1 MSYDYETAAPDRY
14 EVLKDFAK
22 HNRREMTESET
33 VLWNALRNMKAGV
46 RFRRQHPI
54 GDYIADFI
62 CLPAKLVIEVDGGY
76 HQEPQQQELD
86 QQRTEFLVS
95 KGYQV
100 IRIKNE
106 EISNDLNEVVM
117 RIKAEVLNQSN
128 DSPRPLERGRG

>member
-1 MSYDYETAAPDRY
+1 MGYDYETAAPDRY
-14 EVLKDFAK
+14 ELLKDFAR

-33 VLWNALRNMKAGV
+33 ILWNALRKMKVGF

-76 HQEPQQQELD
+76 HQKPEQQESD
-86 QQRTEFLVS
+86 KQRTEFLER

-117 RIKAEVLNQSN
+117 KIKAEVLNQSN

>member
-14 EVLKDFAK
+14 ELLKDFAK
-22 HNRREMTESET
+22 YNRREMTESET
-33 VLWNALRNMKAGV
+33 VLWNALRNMKARV

-76 HQEPQQQELD
+76 HEEPQQQELD
-86 QQRTEFLVS
+86 EQRTEFLIS

-106 EISNDLNEVVM
+106 EISNDLNKVVM

>member
-14 EVLKDFAK
+14 GLLKDFARF
-22 HNRREMTESET
+22 NRHEMTESET
-33 VLWNALRNMKAGV
+33 VLWNALRKLRIGV

-62 CLPAKLVIEVDGGY
+62 CISAKLVIEVDGGY
-76 HQEPQQQELD
+76 HQESLQQELD
-86 QQRTEFLVS
+86 QQRTLFLES
-95 KGYQV
+95 KGYRV

-117 RIKAEVLNQSN
+117 RIKTEVLNQSN

>member
-14 EVLKDFAK
+14 ELLKDFAR

-76 HQEPQQQELD
+76 HQEPLQQESD
-86 QQRTEFLVS
+86 EQRTKFLES

>member
-14 EVLKDFAK
+14 ELLKDFAR

-86 QQRTEFLVS
+86 QQRTEFLVN

>member
-14 EVLKDFAK
+14 NILKDFARN
-22 HNRREMTESET
+22 NRREMTESET

-62 CLPAKLVIEVDGGY
+62 CLPAKLVIEVDGDY

-86 QQRTEFLVS
+86 KQRTEFLVS

-117 RIKAEVLNQSN
+117 KIKEEVLNQSN

>member
-14 EVLKDFAK
+14 ELLKDFAK
-22 HNRREMTESET
+22 YNRREMTESET
-33 VLWNALRNMKAGV
+33 VLWNALRKIKAGV

-54 GDYIADFI
+54 GDYI
-62 CLPAKLVIEVDGGY
+62 
-76 HQEPQQQELD
+76 
-86 QQRTEFLVS
+86 S

-106 EISNDLNEVVM
+106 EISNDLNKVVM

>member
-1 MSYDYETAAPDRY
+1 M
-14 EVLKDFAK
+14 
-22 HNRREMTESET
+22 
-33 VLWNALRNMKAGV
+33 
-46 RFRRQHPI
+46 

-62 CLPAKLVIEVDGGY
+62 CLLAKLVIEVDGGY
-76 HQEPQQQELD
+76 HQEPLQQESD
-86 QQRTEFLVS
+86 EQRTAFLVS

>member
-14 EVLKDFAK
+14 GLLKDFARY
-22 HNRREMTESET
+22 NRHEMTESET
-33 VLWNALRNMKAGV
+33 VLWNALRKIRIGV

-62 CLPAKLVIEVDGGY
+62 CLPVKLVIEVDGEY
-76 HQEPQQQELD
+76 HQEPEQQELD
-86 QQRTEFLVS
+86 KQRSEFLEN
-95 KGYQV
+95 KGYKV

-106 EISNDLNEVVM
+106 EISNILNEVVM
-117 RIKAEVLNQSN
+117 RIKTEVLNLCN

>member
-1 MSYDYETAAPDRY
+1 MYGYETAAPDRY
-14 EVLKDFAK
+14 ELLKDFARF
-22 HNRREMTESET
+22 NRREMTESET
-33 VLWNALRNMKAGV
+33 VLWNALRKLNAGV

-86 QQRTEFLVS
+86 KQRTEFLVS
-95 KGYQV
+95 KGYRV

-106 EISNDLNEVVM
+106 EISDNLNEVVM
-117 RIKAEVLNQSN
+117 RVKAEVFNQGN
-128 DSPRPLERGRG
+128 NAPRPLERGRG

>member
-1 MSYDYETAAPDRY
+1 MGYDYETAAPDRY
-14 EVLKDFAK
+14 ELLKDFAR

-33 VLWNALRNMKAGV
+33 VLWNALREMKAGI

-76 HQEPQQQELD
+76 HQEPQQQESD
-86 QQRTEFLVS
+86 KQRTEFLVS

>member
-1 MSYDYETAAPDRY
+1 MECFKKDESWIPVQET
-14 EVLKDFAK
+14 
-22 HNRREMTESET
+22 TS
-33 VLWNALRNMKAGV
+33 
-46 RFRRQHPI
+46 I

-76 HQEPQQQELD
+76 HQEPEQQESD
-86 QQRTEFLVS
+86 KQRTEFLER

-117 RIKAEVLNQSN
+117 KIKAEVLNQSN

>member
-1 MSYDYETAAPDRY
+1 
-14 EVLKDFAK
+14 
-22 HNRREMTESET
+22 MTESET
-33 VLWNALRNMKAGV
+33 ILWNALRKMKVGF

-76 HQEPQQQELD
+76 HQEPEQQESD
-86 QQRTEFLVS
+86 KQRTEFLER

-117 RIKAEVLNQSN
+117 KIKAEVLNQSN

>member
-14 EVLKDFAK
+14 ELLKDFAR

-86 QQRTEFLVS
+86 QQRTEFLVN

-128 DSPRPLERGRG
+128 NSPRPLERGRG